1 MKKQSEGINIMDKET
16 QIKFAE
22 DFKKMHSKKDPLIL
36 PNAWDVASAV
46 IFEKTGFKAVGT
58 TSAGVSHSL
67 GYSDGQKITKKESLY
82 LVEKIVKRINIP
94 LTVDYEGGYGTT
106 ANEIATNVRELIQT
120 GAIGINFEDSTA
132 ESVTSLTSIA
142 VQTNKLKA
150 ISSIKDD
157 LGIDFFINART
168 DVYWLSIGDS
178 DKQFQETIDRAN
190 AYIGAGA
197 DGIFIPG
204 NLTKDILKDLVK
216 AIDAPLNVL
225 PSKTNYSIDDLKNLG
240 VKRMSL
246 GSGPVRSSIALI
258 KDISEEL
265 YTKKTLNTMFNTTIP
280 YEEANKLFE

>member
-46 IFEKTGFKAVGT
+46 IFEKTGFKAIGT

-168 DVYWLSIGDS
+168 DVYWRFRQTVS
-178 DKQFQETIDRAN
+178 
-190 AYIGAGA
+190 
-197 DGIFIPG
+197 G
-204 NLTKDILKDLVK
+204 ND
-216 AIDAPLNVL
+216 
-225 PSKTNYSIDDLKNLG
+225 
-240 VKRMSL
+240 
-246 GSGPVRSSIALI
+246 
-258 KDISEEL
+258 
-265 YTKKTLNTMFNTTIP
+265 
-280 YEEANKLFE
+280 